1 MAGLMWNLCLALA
14 GQTCLGFFP
23 KFSWIGYFSFEIQIL
38 WICCSLRH
46 HLREFQLPLL
56 SLSTAFVRNPN
67 PARNGSPAP
76 VFWSLQPQV
85 GLPAGNAGILM
96 FAAAQVGR
104 DCYFEGGWSCCWPG
118 KCSLTSGEAAQH
130 SAPEVGQVCCCHSH
144 TLPLSAPLCPLS
156 ARLTFLLQQKLPVAL
171 CRAGRLSSA
180 VLSGEWIN

>member
-1 MAGLMWNLCLALA
+1 MAGLMWSLCSALA
-14 GQTCLGFFP
+14 RQTRLGFFP
-23 KFSWIGYFSFEIQIL
+23 KLSWIGYFSLESKSFGFAAF
-38 WICCSLRH
+38 LRH
-46 HLREFQLPLL
+46 HLKEFHLPLL
-56 SLSTAFVRNPN
+56 SLSTTFVRNPN

-76 VFWSLQPQV
+76 LFLSLQPQV
-85 GLPAGNAGILM
+85 GLPAGNPGMLM

-130 SAPEVGQVCCCHSH
+130 SAPEVGQVCCCRSH
-144 TLPLSAPLCPLS
+144 TLPLSAPLCPLA

-180 VLSGEWIN
+180 RPFRRMD